1 MHNDIQIKIWDLP
14 VRLFHWLLVGSFILA
29 YLSEDDFLSVHTFTG
44 YTIAGLILFRL
55 LWGFLGTT
63 HARFCDFICTPSSVV
78 AYIKSVVRFDA
89 KRYVGHNPAGG
100 AMVIAL
106 LLSLSFAVVTG
117 VAAYGGE
124 QSSGPLAVWM
134 TAQPH
139 WFAEAVEELHEFL
152 AHFTLLLV
160 GLHVVGVLI
169 ASLQHQE
176 NLVRAMF
183 TGRKRAPHQ

>member
-1 MHNDIQIKIWDLP
+1 MHNDVQMKVWDLP
-14 VRLFHWLLVGSFILA
+14 VRLFHWVLVGSFILA
-29 YLSEDDFLSVHTFTG
+29 YLSEDDFLSVHAFAG
-44 YTIAGLILFRL
+44 YAIGGLVLFRL

-63 HARFCDFICTPSSVV
+63 HARFSDFVCRPSSVM
-78 AYIKSVVRFDA
+78 AYIKAAVRFDA

-106 LLSLSFAVVTG
+106 LFLLAFAVITG

-124 QSSGPLAVWM
+124 QSSGPLAAWM

-139 WFAEAVEELHEFL
+139 WFSEAVEELHEFL

-160 GLHVVGVLI
+160 GIHVVGVLI

-183 TGRKRAPHQ
+183 TGRKRASRQ